1 VALSTVQCV
10 FLPNPSISIGRGR
23 QNLVLLSFFLKKTS
37 PFSSQRACLS
47 CLIDR
52 WVSNSQNCKM
62 TGGISIA
69 NIGCY

>member
-1 VALSTVQCV
+1 
-10 FLPNPSISIGRGR
+10 
-23 QNLVLLSFFLKKTS
+23 
-37 PFSSQRACLS
+37 LS